1 MSTAIDVNAVK
12 AFGTEQYV
20 FKRRPLMIGIVLV
33 GVGLI
38 ALSRTSDTRSLE
50 GVVLGSLFA
59 AFGLFALARAYYRQ
73 AHPLKPVLEL
83 SAEGILLRIKQDK
96 EFRIPWAEVQDLGQ
110 ADIKGKGFLY
120 RDVTVALVSQFFF
133 DANVPLNSSYARSSL
148 WRYFFLPKG
157 DLVQVALHH
166 DILSVS
172 ADALWAEIDAR
183 WRAFRGEPRMFG
195 RPHRWGEPKL
205 GQDSV

>member
-12 AFGTEQYV
+12 TFGTEQYA
-20 FKRRPLMIGIVLV
+20 FRRIPLMIGIVLV

-38 ALSRTSDTRSLE
+38 ALSLNTDGRELE
-50 GVVLGSLFA
+50 GLVLGSAVALFG
-59 AFGLFALARAYYRQ
+59 AFGIARAWYRR
-73 AHPLKPVLEL
+73 ARPSKPALEL
-83 SAEGILLRIKQDK
+83 SPQGILLRIKQDK
-96 EFRIPWAEVQDLGQ
+96 EFRIPWGEVQDLGQ

-120 RDVTVALVSQFFF
+120 RDVTVARVSQFFF

-148 WRYFFLPKG
+148 WRYFFLSKG